1 MQSMADDLRR
11 AARQPA
17 FEVHEILEGEPP
29 LDLGIRSLA
38 LDYLEAVEAALDYL
52 DEHDPLRSGEVSGIE
67 IVRVGEEEREV
78 VWRYGHSRTR
88 PAEDLVRVFG
98 FDVTRAW
105 ARPSPA
111 A

>member
-17 FEVHEILEGEPP
+17 FEVHEILEGDPP
-29 LDLGIRSLA
+29 LDLGVRSLA
-38 LDYLEAVEAALDYL
+38 SAYLEAVEAALDYL

-67 IVRVGEEEREV
+67 ILRVAGEEREV
-78 VWRYGHSRTR
+78 VWRYGHSRTH
-88 PAEDLVRVFG
+88 PAEDLVHVFG
-98 FDVTRAW
+98 FDVTRTW
-105 ARPSPA
+105 RPQPA

>member
-29 LDLGIRSLA
+29 LDLGVRSL
-38 LDYLEAVEAALDYL
+38 ALDYL

-67 IVRVGEEEREV
+67 ILRVAGGEREV

-88 PAEDLVRVFG
+88 PADDLVRVFG
-98 FDVTRAW
+98 FDVTRPW
-105 ARPSPA
+105 ARPQTA

>member
-38 LDYLEAVEAALDYL
+38 LDYL
-52 DEHDPLRSGEVSGIE
+52 DEHDPTRSGEVSGIE
-67 IVRVGEEEREV
+67 VVRAEGEEREV

-88 PAEDLVRVFG
+88 PADDLVRVFG
-98 FDVTRAW
+98 FDVMRAW
-105 ARPSPA
+105 ARPRTA
-111 A
+111 V